1 MHAPKVPEAATSE
14 IDTGKVCGM
23 NFKVKWE
30 IDAKAR
36 SLLKAMSEE
45 IDGYQQR
52 TRKGDAGNSDVEF
65 GDHLEAKFLNGIL
78 VR

>member
-1 MHAPKVPEAATSE
+1 
-14 IDTGKVCGM
+14 
-23 NFKVKWE
+23 
-30 IDAKAR
+30 
-36 SLLKAMSEE
+36 MSEE